1 VGSNT
6 SDQPAGSAHCS
17 QRYERNQQRREKRKR
32 IEAGEGL
39 LSLAK
44 SVEDDVMGPQAKSC
58 QTDMQLAGFVHKE
71 E

>member
-44 SVEDDVMGPQAKSC
+44 VKVQSDETHTQDILFLYSVCGR
-58 QTDMQLAGFVHKE
+58 
-71 E
+71 